1 MARPSASSLVRRD
14 PARMLFILDF
24 NKPDELRR
32 PAERRPADD
41 LPFNLPRPTHPTR
54 PGGVGAYGPART
66 TEVTMALSRHVRL
79 AGALSIVLSAAA
91 SDASSA
97 DGEVVEK
104 GVQNPSQT
112 ESASLL
118 AVWVSDDGARLIV
131 PPQ

>member
-1 MARPSASSLVRRD
+1 MAPSW
-14 PARMLFILDF
+14 
-24 NKPDELRR
+24 
-32 PAERRPADD
+32 
-41 LPFNLPRPTHPTR
+41 
-54 PGGVGAYGPART
+54 
-66 TEVTMALSRHVRL
+66 HVRL

-97 DGEVVEK
+97 DGEVVEE

>member
-1 MARPSASSLVRRD
+1 
-14 PARMLFILDF
+14 
-24 NKPDELRR
+24 
-32 PAERRPADD
+32 
-41 LPFNLPRPTHPTR
+41 
-54 PGGVGAYGPART
+54 
-66 TEVTMALSRHVRL
+66 MALSRHVRL

-118 AVWVSDDGARLIV
+118 AVRVGDDGARLIV